1 MLLRLPRR
9 AELRELLDLAIPV
22 VIVHLGLMFMG
33 VVDTM
38 MVGRV
43 SAEALA
49 GVALGNVYYF
59 TVAIFGLGT
68 LAVLDPVVAQAAGA
82 GDDEGI
88 ARGIQRGVLLSCL
101 LSIPISLALWPA
113 PSLLA
118 WLHQP
123 PEVVPIAGA
132 YARVS
137 IPGTLG
143 MLVFTALKQ
152 GLQALHRT
160 RPIVITILVANLA
173 NVFFNWVMIFGHLGF
188 PPLGAVGSA
197 WATSLTRLLLV
208 ALLLWS
214 AWPVLR
220 TQLKPLRRAA
230 FDPGPLGRML
240 RLGAPIGVQHQL
252 EYGVFS
258 IVGLLMGTLGTIAV
272 AGHQVALNLASVTFM
287 VPLGISTAAAVVV
300 GHAVGRGDPEAT
312 VSSARSALTVAMGFM
327 GTTALIFLLAPLVL
341 ARLYTDQ
348 SDVLQVAVTLIPLA
362 GVFQV
367 FDGIQVTSIGILR
380 GLGDTKGPMIAGLLG
395 YWVLGLPISL
405 LLGLHLGGGPAGL
418 WWGLVCGLVI
428 VALVLL
434 ARVARRL
441 REPLRRILVDHPA
454 QAGVS

>member
-1 MLLRLPRR
+1 
-9 AELRELLDLAIPV
+9 
-22 VIVHLGLMFMG
+22 
-33 VVDTM
+33 
-38 MVGRV
+38 
-43 SAEALA
+43 
-49 GVALGNVYYF
+49 
-59 TVAIFGLGT
+59 
-68 LAVLDPVVAQAAGA
+68 VLDPVVAQAAGA
-82 GDDEGI
+82 GDHEGV

-101 LSIPISLALWPA
+101 LSVPISLALWPA

-160 RPIVITILVANLA
+160 RSIVITILVANVA
-173 NVFFNWVMIFGHLGF
+173 NIFLNWVMIFGHLGF

-208 ALLLWS
+208 VLLLWS

-220 TQLKPLRRAA
+220 AQLKPLRREA
-230 FDPGPLGRML
+230 FDPAPLGRML

-300 GHAVGRGDPEAT
+300 GHAVGRSDSEAT
-312 VSSARSALTVAMGFM
+312 VSSARSALIVAMGFM
-327 GTTALIFLLAPLVL
+327 GTTAMLFLFAPLVL
-341 ARLYTDQ
+341 ARLYTNQ

-405 LLGLHLGGGPAGL
+405 LLGLQLGGGPAGL

-441 REPLRRILVDHPA
+441 REPLRRVRIEHA
-454 QAGVS
+454 AEASG

>member
-1 MLLRLPRR
+1 MLFRLPRR
-9 AELRELLDLAIPV
+9 ADLRELLDLAIPV
-22 VIVHLGLMFMG
+22 VIVHLGLMLMG

-143 MLVFTALKQ
+143 MLAFTSLKQ

-160 RPIVITILVANLA
+160 RPIVITILMANVANI
-173 NVFFNWVMIFGHLGF
+173 FFNWVMIFGHLGF

-208 ALLLWS
+208 GLLLWS

-220 TQLKPLRRAA
+220 PQLKPLRREA
-230 FDPGPLGRML
+230 FAGGPLLRML

-312 VSSARSALTVAMGFM
+312 VSSARSALVVAMGFM
-327 GTTALIFLLAPLVL
+327 GTTAMLFLLAPLAL
-341 ARLYTDQ
+341 ARLYTNHAE
-348 SDVLQVAVTLIPLA
+348 VLQVAVTLIPLA
-362 GVFQV
+362 GIFQV

-395 YWVLGLPISL
+395 YWVLGLPVSL
-405 LLGLHLGGGPAGL
+405 FLGFRLGGGPAGL
-418 WWGLVCGLVI
+418 WWGLVIGLVI

-434 ARVARRL
+434 ARVARQL
-441 REPLRRILVDHPA
+441 REPLQRIMVDRPA
-454 QAGVS
+454 QAAG

>member
-1 MLLRLPRR
+1 MLFRLPRR
-9 AELRELLDLAIPV
+9 ADLRELLDLAIPV

-101 LSIPISLALWPA
+101 VAVPISLALWPA

-160 RPIVITILVANLA
+160 RPIVITILVANVA

-220 TQLKPLRRAA
+220 AQLKPLRREA
-230 FDPGPLGRML
+230 FATGPLLRML

-252 EYGVFS
+252 EYGVFA

-312 VSSARSALTVAMGFM
+312 VASARSALAVAMGFM
-327 GTTALIFLLAPLVL
+327 GTTAVIFLFAPLAL

-348 SDVLQVAVTLIPLA
+348 ADVLQVAVTLIPLA

-380 GLGDTKGPMIAGLLG
+380 GLGDTKAPMIAGLLG

-405 LLGLHLGGGPAGL
+405 LLGLQLGGGPAGL
-418 WWGLVCGLVI
+418 WWGLVFGLVI

-434 ARVARRL
+434 TRVVRRL
-441 REPLRRILVDHPA
+441 REPLKRILVDHTA
-454 QAGVS
+454 EVNG